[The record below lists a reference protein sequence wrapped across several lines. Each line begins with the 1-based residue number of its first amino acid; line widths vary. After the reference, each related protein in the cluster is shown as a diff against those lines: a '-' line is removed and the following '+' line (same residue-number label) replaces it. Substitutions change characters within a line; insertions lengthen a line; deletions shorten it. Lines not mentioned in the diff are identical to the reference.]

1 MNFTDLLGA
10 FKGGKTGGP
19 GHIKNLIEMAAADGQ
34 FLESEK
40 ELLKTIAKR
49 NGISESQLADIQ
61 NNPAKFQFE
70 VPRDPNQKFYQL
82 YDLVQMMGVDNHVH
96 ANESD
101 LAKLFAIKFG
111 YRQAVAGELV
121 DVISQNIK
129 NGSTADEAMKRAQL
143 MIG

>member
-1 MNFTDLLGA
+1 
-10 FKGGKTGGP
+10 
-19 GHIKNLIEMAAADGQ
+19 MAAADGQ

-40 ELLKTIAKR
+40 ELLKTIARR
-49 NGISESQLADIQ
+49 NGISDSQLADIQ

-82 YDLVQMMGVDNHVH
+82 FDLVQMMGIDNHVH
-96 ANESD
+96 INESE
-101 LAKLFAIKFG
+101 LAKLIAIKFG
-111 YRQAVAGELV
+111 YRQEVAGELV
-121 DVISQNIK
+121 DVISQNIR

>member
-1 MNFTDLLGA
+1 MKFTDLLGS
-10 FKGGKTGGP
+10 FKSGKGGP
-19 GHIKNLIEMAAADGQ
+19 GHIKNLIEMAAADGH
-34 FLESEK
+34 LHESEK

-61 NNPAKFQFE
+61 KNPAKVEFE
-70 VPRDPNQKFYQL
+70 VPRDPNQKFHQL
-82 YDLVQMMGVDNHVH
+82 YDLVQMMGIDNQVH
-96 ANESD
+96 PTESE

-111 YRQAVAGELV
+111 YRQEVARELV

-129 NGSTADEAMKRAQL
+129 NGSTAAEAMKRAQL